1 MGREPLSVLSAI
13 TANPDRIEEL
23 EEGVSVVSRQTGC
36 LLTLTTTR
44 DPGEILAA
52 IPGAHIYLTYRL
64 SKEEWAGFRRLEW
77 IHFGAAGVEHSI
89 FPEMLDSG
97 VQITVSRGMHGDIM
111 AEYAL
116 MAILALA
123 TGLPQSVD
131 AGRQGRWIGRELRP
145 LHHTI
150 TGKRLLVLGL
160 GYVGLPVAKL
170 AASMGMRV
178 TGVRRTVHEGGALPE
193 GLSAVHTADEL
204 DALLPET
211 DYLLLALPNTPLTR
225 GMITEERLR
234 ALPPD
239 AGVVNMARGALLDEE
254 ALLRVLDD
262 GHLRGAVLDC
272 FTTEPLPASSPF
284 WGHPR
289 VLVTPHI
296 SGNFNEY
303 TSRVIELFL
312 DNLHRFLTG
321 EALRF
326 PFDRQAG
333 Y

>member
-23 EEGVSVVSRQTGC
+23 EEGVSEASRQTGRS
-36 LLTLTTTR
+36 LSLTVTR

-52 IPGAHIYLTYRL
+52 IPGAHICLTYRL
-64 SKEEWAGFRRLEW
+64 SEEEWRAFRRLEW

-89 FPEMLDSG
+89 FPEMLHSE
-97 VQITVSRGMHGDIM
+97 VQITLSKGMHGDVM

-131 AGRQGRWIGRELRP
+131 AARKGRWIGRDLRP
-145 LHHTI
+145 LHHTVS
-150 TGKRLLVLGL
+150 GKHLLVLGL
-160 GYVGLPVAKL
+160 GHVGLPVARL
-170 AASMGMRV
+170 AASVGMHV
-178 TGVRRTVHEGGALPE
+178 TGVRRTPHEGEPPK
-193 GLSAVHTADEL
+193 GLSAVCTAADL
-204 DALLPET
+204 DRFLPET
-211 DYLLLALPNTPLTR
+211 DYLLLALPSTPRTR

-234 ALPPD
+234 ALRQG
-239 AGVVNMARGALLDEE
+239 AGVVNMARGALMDEE
-254 ALLRVLDD
+254 ELLRVLDE

-284 WGHPR
+284 WRHPR

-296 SGNFNEY
+296 SGNFDEY
-303 TSRVIELFL
+303 TSRVIGLFL
-312 DNLHRFLTG
+312 DNLRRFLTG
-321 EALRF
+321 GDLLF
-326 PFDRQAG
+326 PYDRQAG